1 MDEKSFKNLDFAY
14 ITAVLIIISWQ
25 YSTFSETIELKVTK

>member
-14 ITAVLIIISWQ
+14 ITAGDCSTHNNQLTIS
-25 YSTFSETIELKVTK
+25 YFF